1 MGENETESVMGK
13 NDRKGNVLVIGNSG
27 VGKSTLINAVVGEQ
41 VAVTGRGTAGQ
52 TNRLEIYGEDDAS
65 PFRIIDSV
73 GFEPAFFK
81 RYQAIAAMK
90 KWSRESVE
98 DGKSDHQIN
107 VIWFCV
113 EGTSGKLFPQAVRNF
128 LDATKHWPHV
138 PIVVVIT
145 KSYSK
150 RDREENIALVQKA
163 FGEVKTSRMPKAII
177 PVVADTFW
185 IDDDKYAAPDGIDEL
200 IATTVEF
207 MPEGLQAAKED
218 AAQFR
223 LNRKRVLSQSTTA
236 AATLSAVIV
245 GAVPVPIP
253 DATILGPVEI
263 AAITAISKIYGID
276 KEHGAERFKETIAE
290 VGTVSLFPDFELLLI
305 DDESPDRC
313 PEMCDAWAKKDPRIR
328 ALHPAKTGPGPSG
341 ARNAGVQAAAA
352 PWLTMVDS
360 DDTIA
365 PDLVEKLLAGAETTG
380 AELVICN
387 GCPVTE
393 DGARHPLPAD
403 EQFTKDT
410 LLDVDA
416 FWDAFQTPW
425 INQFTGTAHRLYAAR
440 LFDGVRYPVGLLHED
455 YYVLPDLIAHCS
467 AVYCMAFTGYYVLR
481 HAGSITDGAR
491 HEVRLAMT
499 KGDIHRAEY
508 FLRNGWYD
516 RAEGALTD
524 AALFLHNNKR
534 AYDLTKP
541 GHRAEFSETK
551 HELCRVYNALAAQKG
566 STSMKLRAAALRAGL
581 GVFAMYVRARG

>member
-1 MGENETESVMGK
+1 MPKVSI
-13 NDRKGNVLVIGNSG
+13 LVP
-27 VGKSTLINAVVGEQ
+27 VYKAEKTL
-41 VAVTGRGTAGQ
+41 
-52 TNRLEIYGEDDAS
+52 DA
-65 PFRIIDSV
+65 
-73 GFEPAFFK
+73 
-81 RYQAIAAMK
+81 
-90 KWSRESVE
+90 
-98 DGKSDHQIN
+98 
-107 VIWFCV
+107 CV
-113 EGTSGKLFPQAVRNF
+113 ESILAQ
-128 LDATKHWPHV
+128 
-138 PIVVVIT
+138 
-145 KSYSK
+145 
-150 RDREENIALVQKA
+150 
-163 FGEVKTSRMPKAII
+163 
-177 PVVADTFW
+177 TF
-185 IDDDKYAAPDGIDEL
+185 
-200 IATTVEF
+200 
-207 MPEGLQAAKED
+207 Q
-218 AAQFR
+218 
-223 LNRKRVLSQSTTA
+223 
-236 AATLSAVIV
+236 
-245 GAVPVPIP
+245 
-253 DATILGPVEI
+253 
-263 AAITAISKIYGID
+263 
-276 KEHGAERFKETIAE
+276 
-290 VGTVSLFPDFELLLI
+290 DFELLLI

-328 ALHPAKTGPGPSG
+328 ALHPAKAGP
-341 ARNAGVQAAAA
+341 QAAAA

-387 GCPVTE
+387 ACPVTE

-416 FWDAFQTPW
+416 FWDAFSTPW

-508 FLRNGWYD
+508 FLHNGWYD

-524 AALFLHNNKR
+524 AALFLHDNKR

-541 GHRAEFSETK
+541 GHRAEFAETK
-551 HELCRVYNALAAQKG
+551 RELCRVYDALAAQKG
-566 STSMKLRAAALRAGL
+566 SASMKLRAAALRAGL

>member
-1 MGENETESVMGK
+1 MPKVSI
-13 NDRKGNVLVIGNSG
+13 LVP
-27 VGKSTLINAVVGEQ
+27 VYKAEKTL
-41 VAVTGRGTAGQ
+41 
-52 TNRLEIYGEDDAS
+52 DA
-65 PFRIIDSV
+65 
-73 GFEPAFFK
+73 
-81 RYQAIAAMK
+81 
-90 KWSRESVE
+90 
-98 DGKSDHQIN
+98 
-107 VIWFCV
+107 CV
-113 EGTSGKLFPQAVRNF
+113 ESIL
-128 LDATKHWPHV
+128 
-138 PIVVVIT
+138 
-145 KSYSK
+145 
-150 RDREENIALVQKA
+150 
-163 FGEVKTSRMPKAII
+163 
-177 PVVADTFW
+177 
-185 IDDDKYAAPDGIDEL
+185 
-200 IATTVEF
+200 
-207 MPEGLQAAKED
+207 
-218 AAQFR
+218 AQ
-223 LNRKRVLSQSTTA
+223 T
-236 AATLSAVIV
+236 
-245 GAVPVPIP
+245 
-253 DATILGPVEI
+253 
-263 AAITAISKIYGID
+263 
-276 KEHGAERFKETIAE
+276 
-290 VGTVSLFPDFELLLI
+290 FPDFELLLI

-313 PEMCDAWAKKDPRIR
+313 PEMCDAWARKDPRIR
-328 ALHPAKTGPGPSG
+328 ALHPAKAGPGPSG
-341 ARNAGVQAAAA
+341 SRNAGVQAAAA

-455 YYVLPDLIAHCS
+455 
-467 AVYCMAFTGYYVLR
+467 CMAFTGYYVLR

-524 AALFLHNNKR
+524 AALFLHDNKR

-541 GHRAEFSETK
+541 GHRAEFAETK
-551 HELCRVYNALAAQKG
+551 RELCRVYDALAAQKG
-566 STSMKLRAAALRAGL
+566 SASMKLRAAALRAGL